1 MSNLKPTKLTWSI
14 GDDTCSIAVRMKTA
28 GSDEFVSYSP
38 GHLEDVLSG
47 FGNVSVADRA
57 AFIVECLKTLP
68 AEARE
73 KIYKYLRE
81 EFR

>member
-1 MSNLKPTKLTWSI
+1 MSNLKPSELKWNI

-28 GSDEFVSYSP
+28 NNDEFVSYSP

-47 FGNVSVADRA
+47 FENVSVADRA

-73 KIYKYLRE
+73 KIYKYLE
-81 EFR
+81 MKG